1 MAKTREKRVVVSGV
15 TREEFED
22 AFAKYANADARI
34 QNITS
39 KMDLGITK
47 IREMYQDQ
55 IASLTEMKDESFEK
69 MKVWAMENKDEVFAK
84 KKSFETIHGLVG
96 FRTGTPKLKLL
107 KGFTW
112 GAVTNLLKEFLP
124 GYVRI
129 SEEPAKDKLLS
140 DRDDIEINGVFHKVG
155 IFVDQDET
163 FFVEPKKE
171 DVEIN

>member
-22 AFAKYANADARI
+22 AFAKFANADARI

-69 MKVWAMENKDEVFAK
+69 MKVWATENKDEVFAK
-84 KKSFETIHGLVG
+84 KKSLETIHGLVG

-140 DRDDIEINGVFHKVG
+140 DRDDNEISGVFHKVG

-171 DVEIN
+171 DVEV